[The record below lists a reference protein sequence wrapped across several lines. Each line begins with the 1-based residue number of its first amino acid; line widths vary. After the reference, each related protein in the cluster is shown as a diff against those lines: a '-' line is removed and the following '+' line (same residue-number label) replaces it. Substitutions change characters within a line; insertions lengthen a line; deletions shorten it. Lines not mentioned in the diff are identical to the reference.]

1 MLLLII
7 LAAYRDFEERI
18 DIVGGRQNAVAIVR
32 RAVSGRIGK
41 FTKSELLELCPTIS
55 RTSVEGALRQLVKEG
70 VIIRHGSGRATFYT
84 RND

>member
-1 MLLLII
+1 MRLQSY
-7 LAAYRDFEERI
+7 AAQYPDEL
-18 DIVGGRQNAVAIVR
+18 GNLP
-32 RAVSGRIGK
+32 
-41 FTKSELLELCPTIS
+41 KSELLELCPTIS

>member
-1 MLLLII
+1 MP
-7 LAAYRDFEERI
+7 
-18 DIVGGRQNAVAIVR
+18 VAIVR